1 MAKTPVA
8 KNSGILAM
16 GAIQGRDPTSGK
28 VMDAAKVSLS
38 ANGLSPVITQ
48 YMVHAN
54 PTSMNVV
61 AIADNGT
68 NTLSVR
74 MTPSGRSG
82 RARPRIQ
89 VRMEKCHSGD
99 VWLSATYNCI

>member
-8 KNSGILAM
+8 KNSGICAM
-16 GAIQGRDPTSGK
+16 GAIQGRDPTSGNGT
-28 VMDAAKVSLS
+28 DAAIVSLS
-38 ANGLSPVITQ
+38 TNGLIPVTTQ
-48 YMVHAN
+48 VKVHPK

-74 MTPSGRSG
+74 ITPSGRSG
-82 RARPRIQ
+82 RARPKIQ

-99 VWLSATYNCI
+99 V